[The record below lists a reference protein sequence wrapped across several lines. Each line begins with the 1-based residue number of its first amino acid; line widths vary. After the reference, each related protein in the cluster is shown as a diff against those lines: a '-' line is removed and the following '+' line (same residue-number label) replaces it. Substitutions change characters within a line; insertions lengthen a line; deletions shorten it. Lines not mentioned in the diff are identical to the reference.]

1 VKVGEVMTRG
11 VELASPD
18 DTIQKAAS
26 RMAELDTGV
35 LPVGEG
41 DRLVGMLTDR
51 DIAVRAVAQG
61 KGPGHQ
67 GARGDDPDVR
77 YCFEDD
83 DLDDAVRSMGE
94 QKVRRLPVLGRDK
107 RLVGHRRL
115 GDVALYADSGQTDA
129 ACERRLR
136 AGGPHTQAAEVRR
149 PALHPRRGRRARP
162 RDVAR
167 YCPTLLDYGA
177 ATWGATREEA
187 LGHIREVVAMVV
199 ERMGEEGVPVPGHPA
214 DHGPASSERIVVA
227 VDEPGPRG
235 DASRLSRVAQRGDGR
250 GGGRDRAAPAP
261 RSVRLSAAR

>member
-1 VKVGEVMTRG
+1 MKVGEVMTRG

-18 DTIQKAAS
+18 DTIQNAAS

-61 KGPGHQ
+61 KGPDTKVRE
-67 GARGDDPDVR
+67 AMTPDVR

-107 RLVGHRRL
+107 RLVGIVSL

-129 ACERRLR
+129 AVSAVSEP
-136 AGGPHTQAAEVRR
+136 GGP
-149 PALHPRRGRRARP
+149 
-162 RDVAR
+162 
-167 YCPTLLDYGA
+167 
-177 ATWGATREEA
+177 
-187 LGHIREVVAMVV
+187 
-199 ERMGEEGVPVPGHPA
+199 
-214 DHGPASSERIVVA
+214 
-227 VDEPGPRG
+227 G
-235 DASRLSRVAQRGDGR
+235 DQTG
-250 GGGRDRAAPAP
+250 
-261 RSVRLSAAR
+261 